1 MGPAIRYTSCIA
13 MSKGSV
19 YRLVH
24 GIVREISP
32 VHKYMYEKLLWGIP
46 EEIIP
51 HNSYL
56 NYQVV
61 DKYSKSV

>member
-1 MGPAIRYTSCIA
+1 

-32 VHKYMYEKLLWGIP
+32 VHKYMYEKLHQGIP
-46 EEIIP
+46 EEIIS

>member
-1 MGPAIRYTSCIA
+1 

-32 VHKYMYEKLLWGIP
+32 VYKYMYEKLHWGIP

-61 DKYSKSV
+61 TKYSKSV

>member
-1 MGPAIRYTSCIA
+1 

-32 VHKYMYEKLLWGIP
+32 AHKYMYEKLHWGIP
-46 EEIIP
+46 EEIIS
-51 HNSYL
+51 HNSFL
-56 NYQVV
+56 NYQGV

>member
-1 MGPAIRYTSCIA
+1 MVKIIDDTSPRMGPAIRYTSCTA

-32 VHKYMYEKLLWGIP
+32 AHKYMYEKL
-46 EEIIP
+46 
-51 HNSYL
+51 H
-56 NYQVV
+56 
-61 DKYSKSV
+61 